1 MAHPHH
7 SPRGRFGHLPPLI
20 CSILLVLGGCASQSI
35 VLVPDPDG
43 HVGRVEVSTPGG
55 KQVLSQAGET
65 TRTRGATAAP
75 TEVSQLTPEQI
86 QRSFGE
92 ALAIE
97 PPPPE
102 RFTLMFETG
111 STELSSDSR
120 PHIPAIAAAVARRT
134 AVRVSVSGHT
144 DATGSDQVN
153 DALALD
159 RANAVSTLLQ
169 QQGVQPEL
177 ISVSSHGKGNPA
189 IVTPDG
195 VAEPRNR
202 RVVVI
207 VR

>member
-1 MAHPHH
+1 MAHG
-7 SPRGRFGHLPPLI
+7 SNTRIR
-20 CSILLVLGGCASQSI
+20 SLVWLTLMTLGGCASQSI

-43 HVGRVEVSTPGG
+43 HVGRVEVSTEGG
-55 KQVLSQAGET
+55 RQVLSRAGEM
-65 TRTRGATAAP
+65 TRTRGASIAP
-75 TEVSQLTPEQI
+75 TEVSPLSPEQI
-86 QRSFGE
+86 QRTFGD

-102 RFTLMFETG
+102 AFTLMFETG
-111 STELSSDSR
+111 STELSSDSL
-120 PHIPAIAAAVARRT
+120 PHIPAIAAAVARRS

-144 DATGSDQVN
+144 DATGSDQLN

-159 RANAVSTLLQ
+159 RADKVKTLLLQ
-169 QQGVQPEL
+169 QGVPPEL

>member
-1 MAHPHH
+1 MAQGNNSRIP
-7 SPRGRFGHLPPLI
+7 SLVWL
-20 CSILLVLGGCASQSI
+20 ILLALGGCASQSV

-43 HVGRVEVSTPGG
+43 HVGRVEVSTTGG
-55 KQVLSQAGET
+55 KQVLSQAGEM
-65 TRTRGATAAP
+65 TRTRGASTAP
-75 TEVSQLTPEQI
+75 TEVSQLTPAQI
-86 QRSFGE
+86 QRTFGE

-102 RFTLMFETG
+102 AFTLMFETG
-111 STELSSDSR
+111 STDLSSDSL
-120 PHIPAIAAAVARRT
+120 PHIPAIASAVARRS

-144 DATGSDQVN
+144 DATGSDQLN

-159 RANAVSTLLQ
+159 RADKVKALLLQ
-169 QQGVQPEL
+169 QGVPPEL

-202 RVVVI
+202 RVLVI